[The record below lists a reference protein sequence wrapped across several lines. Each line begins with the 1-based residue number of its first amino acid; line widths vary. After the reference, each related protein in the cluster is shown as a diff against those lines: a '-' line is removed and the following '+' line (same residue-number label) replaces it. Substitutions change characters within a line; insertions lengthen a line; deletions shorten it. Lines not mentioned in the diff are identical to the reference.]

1 MDDEGEEGDGFRS
14 STATN
19 TRRRI
24 VTKTPLEENKSDE
37 TTVAVTT
44 QESLDGI
51 REKAN
56 EDCKLRSDGD
66 RQQIRQMV
74 QGIGE
79 GQDHELVRAL
89 VGQITREGDTV
100 VASDSESKL
109 WRDLSLKR
117 TRSIW
122 VIQKQEHWWRRL
134 RRVTGKI
141 RELVKKIQT
150 NESKVG

>member
-1 MDDEGEEGDGFRS
+1 MKTSTEESRMDGEGEEGDGFRS

-19 TRRRI
+19 TRPRI

-51 REKAN
+51 REMAMRIASFDQM
-56 EDCKLRSDGD
+56 ETGSRSG
-66 RQQIRQMV
+66 RWSRRV
-74 QGIGE
+74 GE
-79 GQDHELVRAL
+79 GQDHEVVRAL

-100 VASDSESKL
+100 VVSDSKSKL

-117 TRSIW
+117 TRS
-122 VIQKQEHWWRRL
+122 
-134 RRVTGKI
+134 G
-141 RELVKKIQT
+141 
-150 NESKVG
+150 